1 MEELEESQTNNPVDF
16 IESSETA
23 LNEYYKLKSKYE
35 AEIMKNKKTIMNNS
49 TLSSKEKRQEY
60 LKLKPK
66 CINCK
71 RPGGTIFSVN
81 YSPVKKNENIENE
94 HKEFRAR
101 CGIIADPCNLNITI
115 KIGLYESLP
124 EIINN
129 IESEIKV
136 AKNNIIDNKNK
147 LLFGYI
153 TTETA
158 LEDFDYEKKYVNE
171 YTSLLESYLN
181 IYIKITDNA
190 EKKTELNENLEKSYE
205 VIEKIKESIK
215 LYNET
220 ENTQYVKD
228 VVNMYT
234 TTLQPLLRKIMALKY
249 KHSFVYYNTDNNT
262 YHLIQNINTIK
273 SLEYSSFLD
282 KVVDFDVGLK
292 IKPSVKP
299 KKTFELKIPV
309 QPVNKFQTKS
319 SLPLVI
325 ESDSESDSESN
336 NDNENH
342 IEEESQ

>member
-1 MEELEESQTNNPVDF
+1 
-16 IESSETA
+16 
-23 LNEYYKLKSKYE
+23 
-35 AEIMKNKKTIMNNS
+35 
-49 TLSSKEKRQEY
+49 
-60 LKLKPK
+60 
-66 CINCK
+66 
-71 RPGGTIFSVN
+71 VN
-81 YSPVKKNENIENE
+81 YSSLKKNENMENMGNMGNIENE

-101 CGIIADPCNLNITI
+101 CGIIAEPCNLNITI
-115 KIGLYESLP
+115 QIGLYESLP

-181 IYIKITDNA
+181 IYIKVTDNA

-205 VIEKIKESIK
+205 VIEKIKESMK

-234 TTLQPLLRKIMALKY
+234 TTLQPILRKIMALKY
-249 KHSFVYYNTDNNT
+249 KQSFVYYNADKSI
-262 YHLIQNINTIK
+262 YHLIQSKTTIK
-273 SLEYSSFLD
+273 SLEYSSFVD
-282 KVVDFDVGLK
+282 KVVNFDVGLK
-292 IKPSVKP
+292 MKPSVKA

-309 QPVNKFQTKS
+309 QPVNQFQTKTP
-319 SLPLVI
+319 LPLVI
-325 ESDSESDSESN
+325 ESDSEGE
-336 NDNENH
+336 NDNVTDTS
-342 IEEESQ
+342 IEESEENSILK